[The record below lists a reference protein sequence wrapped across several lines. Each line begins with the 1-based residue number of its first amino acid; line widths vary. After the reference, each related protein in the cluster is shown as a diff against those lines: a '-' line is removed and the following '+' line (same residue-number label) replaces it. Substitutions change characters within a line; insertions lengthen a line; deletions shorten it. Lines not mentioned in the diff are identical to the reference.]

1 VRFILSP
8 HFLLADTHYFP
19 LLFLL
24 SLLLYRRRRDS
35 AGGGGGRNR
44 RWRPQFLPE
53 ACVGWL
59 WGRTVERNRRCRGS
73 SRAPSSLASPVERN
87 RRCGDGGRHL
97 WRRGSG
103 RARGSSRAPSSLASP
118 VELNR
123 RCGDGGRHGASGG
136 AEVAGAGGPHAR
148 PPPWRRRSRVPP
160 AYGAFSAVDGGSAL
174 YPPMPAAVV
183 VRRRTYVQVVG
194 GSVLC
199 NDLKKHGSVT

>member
-87 RRCGDGGRHL
+87 RRCGDGGRH
-97 WRRGSG
+97 
-103 RARGSSRAPSSLASP
+103 
-118 VELNR
+118 
-123 RCGDGGRHGASGG
+123 GASGG